1 MLKNYLK
8 ISLRHIRRNKT
19 YSSINIIGLAIG
31 IAGFFLIMLWVQ
43 DELSV
48 DKFHQNR
55 NSIYR
60 VMCETKGEAFFG
72 SPAPL
77 APTIKS
83 ELPEIKQATRL
94 YRVPRFVF
102 TYGQKSFYEDNG
114 IVVDPAFFH
123 MFSFPFIKGSLETGF
138 TNPDHIV
145 ITESMAQ
152 KYFGEDDPIDKK
164 INVEGEG
171 FLIIGG
177 VIKDIPANSHLQF
190 DYAVPYVF
198 LEDVR
203 LCGLQWG
210 DFNFKTYIQLA
221 QPVNPQEVQE
231 KITQIAEI
239 NECPQVK
246 YGRFYFSLQ
255 SLKDM
260 YLHPIGAYDIQLGDI
275 KYIYIFSIIALFI
288 LGVACINFIN
298 LSTARAMTR
307 AKEVSIRKVVG
318 ANRRQVIY
326 QLWSEFFVLAVL
338 ASILSLGIIQIVMP
352 SFNQLTG
359 KQLVISFMQPQILA
373 LMFGA
378 LLCCGLPAGFYPAL
392 SISVFQPVKL
402 LQRQSYT
409 GSNSP
414 FLRRLLVVSQF
425 ALSILLIIC
434 TLVVAQQMRYIQK
447 KSWTLRDDVVLHI
460 PIKEN
465 IGIKFDVVKNDLL
478 QHPNI
483 VAVSAKDALP
493 TFVNNNTTGVWWTGK
508 TDAQNGLHI
517 ETIQVTHDY
526 FTTMDLALTE
536 GRDFSQAFSDN
547 SCLAYIL
554 NEEAVRQTGLTD
566 PVGKS
571 FALYGRQGTIIGIVQ
586 DSYFQMLKQPKRP
599 QAFYLFTDLPREG
612 FFGSVFIRISNARS
626 HGDLQ
631 AAISHIESVW
641 RGVNQI
647 APFEYHFL
655 DQTIQRQYKDEQR
668 LMLLFSIF
676 SAVAIFI
683 SCLGL
688 FGLATFMAERRTKEI
703 GIRKALG
710 STVSGVVILLTR
722 NFAAW
727 VLLANIIAWPPA
739 WFAMHKWLQ
748 NFVYRTDMSWWMF
761 VLAGGTAFVIALL
774 TISRQAIRAATAN
787 PVEALRY
794 E

>member
-1 MLKNYLK
+1 MLKNHLK
-8 ISLRHIRRNKT
+8 ISIRHIRRNKI
-19 YSSINIIGLAIG
+19 YASINIIGLAIG

-43 DELSV
+43 DELSF

-55 NSIYR
+55 DSIYR
-60 VMCETKGEAFFG
+60 VVCDTKGDAFFG

-77 APTIKS
+77 APTIQS
-83 ELPEIKQATRL
+83 ELPEVVRATRL

-102 TYGQKSFYEDNG
+102 AVEQKSFYEDNG
-114 IVVDPAFFH
+114 IVVDSAFFH

-145 ITESMAQ
+145 ITESMAR
-152 KYFGEDDPIDKK
+152 KYFGEDDPINKK

-171 FLIIGG
+171 FLVVGG
-177 VIKDIPANSHLQF
+177 VLKDIPSNSHLQF
-190 DYAVPYVF
+190 DYALPYVF
-198 LEDVR
+198 LQDVR

-210 DFNFKTYIQLA
+210 DFNFKTYVQLNLPLDQA
-221 QPVNPQEVQE
+221 DVQN
-231 KITQIAEI
+231 KITQIAI
-239 NECPQVK
+239 NHDCPQIK
-246 YGRFYFSLQ
+246 YSGFSFSLQ
-255 SLKDM
+255 SLNDM
-260 YLHPIGAYDIQLGDI
+260 YLHPISAYDIQLGDI
-275 KYIYIFSIIALFI
+275 KYIYIFSIIALLV
-288 LGVACINFIN
+288 LGVACFNFIN

-318 ANRRQVIY
+318 ANRRQIMY

-338 ASILSLGIIQIVMP
+338 ASILSLGIIQLAMP
-352 SFNQLTG
+352 AFNQLTG
-359 KQLVISFMQPQILA
+359 KQLAISLLQPQIFM
-373 LMFGA
+373 LMLGA
-378 LLCCGLPAGFYPAL
+378 LLCCGLLAGFYPAL

-402 LQRQSYT
+402 LQRQSIA

-414 FLRRLLVVSQF
+414 LLRRLLVVSQF
-425 ALSILLIIC
+425 ALSILLIVC

-447 KSWTLRDDVVLHI
+447 KSWTLRDDVVLHM

-465 IGIKFDVVKNDLL
+465 VGSKFDVVKHELL

-493 TFVNNNTTGVWWTGK
+493 TFINNNTTGVWWTGK
-508 TDAQNGLHI
+508 TDAQSSLHI
-517 ETIQVTHDY
+517 ETIRVSHDY
-526 FTTMDLALTE
+526 FKTMGLALTE
-536 GRDFSQAFSDN
+536 GRTFSQEFSDDE
-547 SCLAYIL
+547 SAAYIL
-554 NEEAVRQTGLTD
+554 NEEAVRQTGLSD

-571 FALYGRQGTIIGIVQ
+571 FALYRRQGPIIGVVQ
-586 DSYFQMLKQPKRP
+586 DSYFQTLKQPKRP
-599 QAFYLFTDLPREG
+599 QAFYLFTNLPREG
-612 FFGSVFIRISNARS
+612 FFGSVFIRIAKTQN
-626 HGDLQ
+626 HGDLKT
-631 AAISHIESVW
+631 AISYIESVW

-655 DQTIQRQYKDEQR
+655 DQTIQTQYKDEQR

-676 SAVAIFI
+676 SALAILI

-722 NFAAW
+722 SFAAW
-727 VLLANIIAWPPA
+727 VLLANIIAWPLA
-739 WFAMHKWLQ
+739 WFAMNKWLQ
-748 NFVYRTDMSWWMF
+748 NFVYRVSMSWWLF
-761 VLAGGTAFVIALL
+761 VIAGATALVIALL
-774 TISRQAIRAATAN
+774 TISWQAIRAATAN